1 MSGIQV
7 HMSHTPDL
15 GPRLT
20 GLHLDAT
27 TRVKMAADG
36 RRMAVGRRILAEVFG
51 VFGCSG
57 GLEC

>member
-1 MSGIQV
+1 
-7 HMSHTPDL
+7 MSHTPDL